1 MMSGNPPEPHPD
13 RMIIEALRLV
23 DPLRFAV
30 ERGAL
35 LEDVD
40 HAGRV
45 VYRPAPPRR
54 DWRADGR

>member
-1 MMSGNPPEPHPD
+1 M
-13 RMIIEALRLV
+13 EALRLV

-40 HAGRV
+40 SAGRV

-54 DWRADGR
+54 DWRDDERLG